1 MDSAIHA
8 HSHSHH
14 KKKHRKKHHHHKEE
28 SESEGSEDEKE
39 DQKQK
44 GSSTMVQQASESDQI
59 TEKAATGLKQLSAED
74 ASLSD
79 MYTFSKVIA
88 NGKTANEALKEEQE
102 KLAKMQAIAQKEN
115 EQRQE

>member
-1 MDSAIHA
+1 M
-8 HSHSHH
+8 
-14 KKKHRKKHHHHKEE
+14 
-28 SESEGSEDEKE
+28 
-39 DQKQK
+39 
-44 GSSTMVQQASESDQI
+44 
-59 TEKAATGLKQLSAED
+59 SAED